1 MSFVFLGQTV
11 TVIVVHLCHG
21 QMKRCKRHRK
31 DGDSF
36 FLLFRKSIP
45 LNQRHDI
52 AEKKTVSQVCCKQNK
67 SSGMWNI
74 STEIITLKFHTVS
87 SKNRKNVLT
96 WDIKTWTFGNFFWP
110 STFLKVWLVLVLI
123 PFSSLYSGLKSP
135 GSRINEVSALSW
147 ISNSHYAPNSPS
159 IHYLTRSVTLPRRSA
174 GAFLGTHTTWQN
186 QGIHPGKVVT
196 HTPTPSTLTFSQF
209 LQLVCVSGQWE
220 ETWRKPINTQRSSKS
235 RPGFKLLLRDSS
247 ANHASTM

>member
-135 GSRINEVSALSW
+135 SSRINEVSALSW

-159 IHYLTRSVTLPRRSA
+159 IHYLTRSVPQHCHGGLLEPFSA
-174 GAFLGTHTTWQN
+174 HILLDKIREYTPEKSSPTHPHHPLSHFLN
-186 QGIHPGKVVT
+186 
-196 HTPTPSTLTFSQF
+196 FSNWCVF
-209 LQLVCVSGQWE
+209 LDSG
-220 ETWRKPINTQRSSKS
+220 RKPGEN
-235 RPGFKLLLRDSS
+235 P
-247 ANHASTM
+247 